1 MSCLVY
7 SVMEPE
13 NDDYLTAMNARNGD
27 SGALSEFVERMRV
40 RLFSIAYGELHHYDD
55 AHDAVASALLRICRS
70 IEDVR
75 DPGAMAGWMAAIV
88 RNEAARLRQHRRQ
101 TLANLPVEGAD
112 EAGRTEMLVES
123 APDSA
128 LKLDREAAMRRIPED
143 QARAIALHYFG
154 GLSIREIALRTQ
166 RPEGTVKS
174 WLHFG
179 RVRLAKEMEDYG
191 NMNQKQIAPTA
202 AIISTDIDAATLKSL
217 ATALKAAGF
226 GTVHLIS
233 DYVSVGMPISTGQGE
248 AKELHLPEALDGAKF
263 IVLDEW
269 IAGRSAFELLPLLR
283 ATVEAVDLHF
293 CLLLNNP
300 GTKENDIAIHSA
312 SITGLDLVLNKP
324 VKPAEF
330 EKFAAIIHKQIVD
343 G

>member
-1 MSCLVY
+1 
-7 SVMEPE
+7 MEPE
-13 NDDYLTAMNARNGD
+13 NDDYATALNARNGD
-27 SGALSEFVERMRV
+27 SGALSELVERMRV
-40 RLFSIAYGELHHYDD
+40 RLFSIAYGELRHYDD
-55 AHDAVASALLRICRS
+55 AHDAVASALLRICRR

-101 TLANLPVEGAD
+101 TSAYLPLEGAD
-112 EAGRTEMLVES
+112 KDASNKVVRAEMLVES

-128 LKLDREAAMRRIPED
+128 LKLDIEAALRRIPED

-179 RVRLAKEMEDYG
+179 RVRLAKQMEDYG
-191 NMNQKQIAPTA
+191 DMNQKQIAPTA

-217 ATALKAAGF
+217 VTALKAAGF
-226 GTVHLIS
+226 GAVQLIS
-233 DYVSVGMPISTGQGE
+233 DYVSVGLPVGTGEGE
-248 AKELHLPEALDGAKF
+248 AKELHLPKALDGAKF

-283 ATVEAVDLHF
+283 ATIEAVDLHF

-312 SITGLDLVLNKP
+312 WIAGLDLVLNKP

-330 EKFAAIIHKQIVD
+330 EKFAGIIHKQIVD

>member
-1 MSCLVY
+1 MD
-7 SVMEPE
+7 PE
-13 NDDYLTAMNARNGD
+13 NDDYTTALNARNGD
-27 SGALSEFVERMRV
+27 SGALSELVERMRV
-40 RLFSIAYGELHHYDD
+40 RLFSIAYRELRHYDD

-70 IEDVR
+70 VEDVR

-88 RNEAARLRQHRRQ
+88 RNEAARLRQHRKQ
-101 TLANLPVEGAD
+101 TLANLPIEEAD
-112 EAGRTEMLVES
+112 EGNADRARRAEMLAEN

-128 LKLDREAAMRRIPED
+128 LKLDIEAAMRRIPED
-143 QARAIALHYFG
+143 QARAIGLHYFG

-179 RVRLAKEMEDYG
+179 RVRLAKQMEDYG
-191 NMNQKQIAPTA
+191 NMNQQKQIAPTA

-217 ATALKAAGF
+217 VTALKAAGF
-226 GTVHLIS
+226 GTVQLIS
-233 DYVSVGMPISTGQGE
+233 DYVSVGMPVSTGEGE
-248 AKELHLPEALDGAKF
+248 AKELHLPEALGGAKF

-293 CLLLNNP
+293 CLLLNNA

-312 SITGLDLVLNKP
+312 WIAGLDLVLNKP
-324 VKPAEF
+324 VNPVIL
-330 EKFAAIIHKQIVD
+330 EKFAGIMHKQIVE